1 MEINTF
7 IASNSKCFTLVDFG
21 KFLSTSVK
29 VLNYVVV
36 ILLIGKF
43 FSKFK
48 NILGKI

>member
-7 IASNSKCFTLVDFG
+7 IASNSKCFTVGDFG

-36 ILLIGKF
+36 ILLIDKVF
-43 FSKFK
+43 FKV
-48 NILGKI
+48 